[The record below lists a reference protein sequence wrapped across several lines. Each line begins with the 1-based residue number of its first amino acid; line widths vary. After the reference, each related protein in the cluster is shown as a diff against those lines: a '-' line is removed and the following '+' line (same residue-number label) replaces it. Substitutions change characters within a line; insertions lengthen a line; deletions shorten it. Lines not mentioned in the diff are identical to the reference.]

1 MNEKTIPLL
10 SPQLIWRELDD
21 GTVVVTPDEGKVRV
35 LNRTG
40 TSIWLQIDG
49 QHSLTDIAG
58 QLAAYFEVSQEQA
71 VSDVTTFLTEL
82 TQKGL
87 IDLADK
93 LAPS

>member
-1 MNEKTIPLL
+1 MNPMNEEAIPVL

-49 QHSLTDIAG
+49 QHSLTEIADH
-58 QLAAYFEVSQEQA
+58 LVEDFEISQEQA
-71 VSDVTTFLTEL
+71 VSDVTAFLTDL
-82 TQKGL
+82 SQKGL
-87 IDLADK
+87 IDLAD
-93 LAPS
+93 